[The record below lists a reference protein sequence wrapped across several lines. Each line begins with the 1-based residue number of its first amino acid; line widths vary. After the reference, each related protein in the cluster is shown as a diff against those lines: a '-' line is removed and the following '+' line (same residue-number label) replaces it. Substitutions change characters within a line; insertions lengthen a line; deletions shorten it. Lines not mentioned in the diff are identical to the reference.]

1 MFNLDKLIPSL
12 VARSILDIDFSML
25 AGLGR
30 TKVLADLDGTLAAV
44 LSEKYDQRVIDH
56 LLAAQASGFITDICI
71 FSNTGLA
78 CYVPRV
84 RRIAARLNAK
94 HMACYWP
101 FPMKPSEKAFR
112 SAMATIGGNADNTVM
127 IGDQLRKDILGANRI
142 GMMSILVETVPPI
155 PFWKMRTHK
164 KDALLCQKIGI
175 KF

>member
-1 MFNLDKLIPSL
+1 MFNLDELIPSL

-30 TKVLADLDGTLAAV
+30 TKVLTDLDGTLAAV

-56 LLAAQASGFITDICI
+56 LLSAKANGFITDMCV

-101 FPMKPSEKAFR
+101 LPMKPKEKAFR
-112 SAMATIGGNADNTVM
+112 SAMATIDGNADDTVM

-142 GMMSILVETVPPI
+142 GIMSILVETVPPI
-155 PFWKMRTHK
+155 PFWKRRTHK
-164 KDALLCQKIGI
+164 KDTILCQQLGI